1 MFSPIKRYNFQS
13 KPWHVT
19 RILQCIVHRNKRA
32 ESTSHTIP
40 SHPNKT
46 AESVSSRRAQ
56 LKSEKLH
63 SWLPPLL
70 SPSIASPLHSSKCTT
85 LLQHIVLHSV
95 LLPSCYSRHCATVH
109 CIEYFCRPS
118 QHTALHNLFCCS
130 EVVVLHWEESSSCSI
145 TSIPGIIGWKQ
156 RHPLPP
162 PPPPPPHSQT
172 STSLNF

>member
-1 MFSPIKRYNFQS
+1 MSS
-13 KPWHVT
+13 KVCLVLH
-19 RILQCIVHRNKRA
+19 IV
-32 ESTSHTIP
+32 
-40 SHPNKT
+40 
-46 AESVSSRRAQ
+46 AQ
-56 LKSEKLH
+56 LAASSPFALH
-63 SWLPPLL
+63 CLPTSLFKVHYP
-70 SPSIASPLHSSKCTT
+70 ATAHCATQCTFAT
-85 LLQHIVLHSV
+85 LLQHTL
-95 LLPSCYSRHCATVH
+95 CYSTHCATVH